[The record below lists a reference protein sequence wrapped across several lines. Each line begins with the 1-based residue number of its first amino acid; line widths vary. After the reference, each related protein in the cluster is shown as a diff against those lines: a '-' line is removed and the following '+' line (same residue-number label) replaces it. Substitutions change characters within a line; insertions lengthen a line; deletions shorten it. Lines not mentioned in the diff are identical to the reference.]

1 MSPGLGP
8 RGLTRRGN
16 DLKRTRMSGSR
27 VADRTRGPNALLPC
41 PHCGHDARAALN
53 AETELLHAA
62 TREHWHTPKDAGE
75 APKKEAAR
83 AWGQGF
89 LSRTK

>member
-8 RGLTRRGN
+8 RGLTLRG
-16 DLKRTRMSGSR
+16 DDSGRARMSGSR
-27 VADRTRGPNALLPC
+27 AADRTRGPNALLPC
-41 PHCGHDARAALN
+41 PHRGHDARAALN